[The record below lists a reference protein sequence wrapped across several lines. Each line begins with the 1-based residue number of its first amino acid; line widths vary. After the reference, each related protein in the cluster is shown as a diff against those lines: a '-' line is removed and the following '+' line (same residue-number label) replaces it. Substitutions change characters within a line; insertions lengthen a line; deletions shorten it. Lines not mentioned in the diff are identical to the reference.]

1 MAEGFLEEGCVE
13 SIEDGVLCID
23 MFYVVFSS

>member
-1 MAEGFLEEGCVE
+1 MAEGFLEESCVG

-23 MFYVVFSS
+23 MFYVIFSS